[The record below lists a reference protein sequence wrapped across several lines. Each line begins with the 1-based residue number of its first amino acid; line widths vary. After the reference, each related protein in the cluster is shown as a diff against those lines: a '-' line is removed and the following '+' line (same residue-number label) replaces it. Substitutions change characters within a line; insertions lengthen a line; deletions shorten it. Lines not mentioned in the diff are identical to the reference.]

1 MRNGNKLKLILSK
14 YDLTITLPEEELF
27 RIIMIDKM
35 TNEQFIVEGDG
46 YTRALD
52 RAYYR
57 MMGKIRAEE
66 GKGK

>member
-27 RIIMIDKM
+27 RIIMTDKI
-35 TNEQFIVEGDG
+35 TNEQFIAEGDS

-52 RAYYR
+52 KAYYV
-57 MMGKIRAEE
+57 MVGKIRKSEKA
-66 GKGK
+66 K